1 MSLIKGAYSQLR
13 NSQEGSQVSSGDECF
28 DLGELDPLTHTEAA
42 KKDRKCNHKQ
52 VRHERH
58 PIDPTFDSEERTVED
73 TIRTAKRGLQRRGKC
88 LLITMIMFGAFI
100 VLLSAASAFAYKM
113 TPRKGESPPWYPTR
127 KSGLRRGAL
136 R

>member
-1 MSLIKGAYSQLR
+1 MAVNEGSYSQLR
-13 NSQEGSQVSSGDECF
+13 NSQEGSQVSSEDEGL

-42 KKDRKCNHKQ
+42 KKQRKWKNKQ

-58 PIDPTFDSEERTVED
+58 SVDPALDSEERTVEA

-88 LLITMIMFGAFI
+88 LLITMVMLGGFI

-127 KSGLRRGAL
+127 ESGLRPGAL